1 MEKELIIKCG
11 KNSNSSEELRA
22 LCLAEAEIL
31 LPDIKIENGKV
42 SVPCWTDGPGF
53 AELIG
58 VALFGLLMVF
68 ISVVYRGFAPLT
80 PACILASLRDL
91 MPSAFG
97 LTSLT
102 S

>member
-58 VALFGLLMVF
+58 VVNYSKDSNGN
-68 ISVVYRGFAPLT
+68 VVYELDCSET
-80 PACILASLRDL
+80 TL
-91 MPSAFG
+91 
-97 LTSLT
+97 
-102 S
+102 